1 MPEILHCGDESS
13 AQNEPI
19 RFLIYGSTGSGK
31 TYSLKT
37 LPEAMRPALILDTDR
52 GTAAVRSDAGLG
64 TIVTFDFND
73 QNGKPIMFE
82 QVKAFLQEFHSGR
95 AKLPLDCTEYKTVVL
110 DSFTVLYSS
119 ILNSV
124 LVWQMSQ
131 SDSRGH
137 TKRAQID
144 DPPTLAEYGMIG
156 HHGIRFL
163 QALIQLNRN
172 LIMICHETAKIQ
184 DSVTGVSSAGPAL
197 PKALATNFPR
207 YFDEVLFAKATG
219 QADSRQYVWST
230 QSSGMYEARS
240 RHLNSPTDIKQ
251 DFNRYVR
258 AASIQPSK

>member
-207 YFDEVLFAKATG
+207 
-219 QADSRQYVWST
+219 
-230 QSSGMYEARS
+230 
-240 RHLNSPTDIKQ
+240 
-251 DFNRYVR
+251 
-258 AASIQPSK
+258 